1 MSADDKETGTGEGW
15 RRGGINLGAFVVVFG
30 FVWLVFDNLALALLV
45 ALIFAG
51 GAEAAQRIRQTDD

>member
-1 MSADDKETGTGEGW
+1 MSADGKETEAGKGW

-51 GAEAAQRIRQTDD
+51 GAEAAQRASKKDD